1 MYYATVPVI
10 ALFRSIESLYEELVR
25 EGVIVKYPKVKMAE
39 YEGEYKCVQ
48 CTCMY
53 VCMYANLISFRV
65 ERCTIKNISV
75 LYL

>member
-1 MYYATVPVI
+1 MYDATLPVI

-53 VCMYANLISFRV
+53 VC
-65 ERCTIKNISV
+65 
-75 LYL
+75 